1 MDCIEQCTSATEEI
15 RGKQNAMFHHHQLNL
30 DVNTERVE
38 SLQRNAA
45 LMAEALTSTVG
56 RLLDEEFGGYRS
68 ASIQEM
74 EQFLDELEATLK
86 N

>member
-1 MDCIEQCTSATEEI
+1 MIQHNQI
-15 RGKQNAMFHHHQLNL
+15 NL
-30 DVNTERVE
+30 DMSKERVQ
-38 SLQRNAA
+38 SLQRNATVR
-45 LMAEALTSTVG
+45 AEALNTTVG

-74 EQFLDELEATLK
+74 EQFLDELEATLR

>member
-1 MDCIEQCTSATEEI
+1 
-15 RGKQNAMFHHHQLNL
+15 MFHYHQLNL
-30 DVNTERVE
+30 DVNNERVE

-45 LMAEALTSTVG
+45 LMAEALNSTVG

-68 ASIQEM
+68 SSIQEM